1 MTAYRTAPIPTS
13 WAVLIAKYLAFRRAE
28 GRSPQSIRTWN
39 ERLSHLARAL
49 KLSPDEVTSDAL
61 LHFMSDQTWSSETRR
76 ARVQTYRSFW
86 KWLAKETGAPNLAAE
101 LASVPIARPNPNPVP
116 YDIYLGALL
125 RSDKRTR
132 AILRLAGE
140 AGLRRGEIAILR
152 REDLVVTDSGP
163 TLTVHGK
170 GGHIRRIPVSGE
182 VAHVVFGS
190 PEGYLFPGKIDG
202 HLSARRISELAKLH
216 LPNPWTIHKL
226 RHMFATRG
234 YAVSRDL
241 VTMQELL
248 GHASPNTTRI
258 YIASNDKAL
267 RDVVEAVANRSL
279 DPDVD
284 QRIRDVD
291 TQRITIDLDA
301 ISSESAVE
309 IIAVLSQKL
318 RLPPRYERSRT
329 LGSVI

>member
-1 MTAYRTAPIPTS
+1 MTAYKSAPISTD
-13 WAVLIAKYLAFRRAE
+13 WAVLIAQYLAFRRAE
-28 GRSPQSIRTWN
+28 GRSAQSIRTWD

-49 KLSPDEVTSDAL
+49 KLPPGEITSDAL
-61 LHFMSDQTWSSETRR
+61 LRFMSAQTWSSETRR

-86 KWLAKETGAPNLAAE
+86 KWLAKETGAENLTAE
-101 LASVPIARPNPNPVP
+101 ISSVPVARPNPNPVP
-116 YDIYLGALL
+116 YDIYLEALL

-140 AGLRRGEIAILR
+140 SGLRRGEIAVLR
-152 REDLVVTDSGP
+152 REDLIVTDSGP
-163 TLTVHGK
+163 SLTVHGK
-170 GGHIRRIPVSGE
+170 GGRIRRIPVSRE
-182 VAHVVFGS
+182 VAHVVFGC

-202 HLSARRISELAKLH
+202 HLSARRISELAKYH

-248 GHASPNTTRI
+248 GHASPNTTKF
-258 YIASNDKAL
+258 YIASDDRAL

-279 DPDVD
+279 DLVTDE
-284 QRIRDVD
+284 RIRDVEAHKL
-291 TQRITIDLDA
+291 TIDLDA
-301 ISSESAVE
+301 ISSESAAE
-309 IIAVLSQKL
+309 IIALLSQKL
-318 RLPPRYERSRT
+318 RMPPRFERRKPVDRT
-329 LGSVI
+329 M